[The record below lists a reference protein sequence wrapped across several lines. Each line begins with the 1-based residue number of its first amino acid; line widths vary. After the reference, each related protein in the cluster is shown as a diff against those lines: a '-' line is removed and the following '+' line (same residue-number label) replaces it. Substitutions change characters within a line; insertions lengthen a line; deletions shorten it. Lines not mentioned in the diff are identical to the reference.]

1 MKKPFRIQIARLA
14 MAAILFTVSSMAM
27 AQDLYDTSTLRTF
40 NITFQDANWLAL
52 LRANYTSE
60 TNILAD
66 VEVDGTVYTGV
77 GVRIRGNTS
86 YTQLPA
92 GSDKF
97 SLKLDM
103 AFVDPDQ
110 ELMGYDTI
118 NLNNGFHD
126 PTFSREVVYNNY
138 VAQFIPNPRANNVV
152 VSLNGQ
158 NWGVYINVQQPDKK
172 MLRNYFANEDG
183 VRIGCSNNPNGPG
196 LAYNGPNV
204 SGYSAYEVHNDGGVA
219 NPIVE
224 ALIPVVF
231 SLSNEPLGTWQNIDT
246 LFAIDPS
253 IWSVVLENLLTDDD
267 SYVNKGCDFMTYRNP
282 IDNRLH
288 LIQRDANETFLASTW
303 SPTLNFT
310 ASNKPVLS
318 RVLAVPELRQR
329 YMSHYRVAKRDLSWE
344 YLGTLFTANRDLI
357 DAAVQAD
364 PKKLYSYTLFQN
376 NFTSTVTLPAS
387 GGPPGNNNVVGLQQF
402 VTERTAFLNGT
413 PELVANG
420 PTIQS
425 AQASDSSPDPSA
437 QVWISAG
444 VVANGG
450 AISGV
455 ELFYRPSPT
464 GTYQRVAM
472 LDDGASGDGAA
483 NDGVYGVLL
492 PAIGTP
498 GQHVEWY
505 VGAVAANAYSSVSYL
520 PEYAEIGPNSINY
533 TFGATAGIRITEWMY
548 SGADGEFIEFTN
560 MSTLPVDMTGWSMD
574 DNGATAGA
582 FDLSAFGVVQPGES
596 VVVTDA
602 MAETFRSA
610 WGLAGTLKIIG
621 ELGVVTG
628 NNLGRNDQIHLFN
641 GSDQLEDQLFYGDQ
655 TYAGSVRTQNST
667 GQPPC
672 SAVGQN
678 DVEAWQLSVAGDAF
692 GSFTSVGAD
701 VGTPGSY
708 AFPGCDL
715 DVIFADGFD
724 DSF

>member
-1 MKKPFRIQIARLA
+1 MNLLNRIAFRVLA
-14 MAAILFTVSSMAM
+14 TLSLLGCATPVL
-27 AQDLYDTSTLRTF
+27 AQDLYDATVLRTF
-40 NITFQDANWLAL
+40 NITFHDANWLTL
-52 LRANYTSE
+52 LRNNYVSE

-66 VEVDGTVYTGV
+66 VEVDGTTYPDV

-86 YTQLPA
+86 YLMLPA

-103 AFVDPDQ
+103 AFTDPDQ

-138 VAQFIPNPRANNVV
+138 VAQFIPNPRASNVV

-172 MLRNYFANEDG
+172 MLRDYFANEDG

-196 LAYNGPNV
+196 LAYNGANS

-219 NPIVE
+219 DPIVS
-224 ALIPVVF
+224 ALIPVTYA
-231 SLSNEPLGTWQNIDT
+231 LSNEPLVSWQNIDS

-253 IWSVVLENLLTDDD
+253 IWSVMLENLLTDDD

-282 IDNRLH
+282 VDNRLH
-288 LIQRDANETFLASTW
+288 LIQRDANETFLASSW
-303 SPTLNFT
+303 SPTLNFNV
-310 ASNKPVLS
+310 SNKPVLS

-344 YLGTLFTANRDLI
+344 YLGALFTANRNLI

-376 NFTSTVTLPAS
+376 NFTSTVTLPNS

-402 VTERTAFLNGT
+402 VTERTALLNAT

-420 PTIQS
+420 PTINA
-425 AQASDSSPDPSA
+425 AQASDTSPDPLA
-437 QVWISAG
+437 QVWISAS
-444 VVANGG
+444 VVANGS

-455 ELFYRPSPT
+455 ELFYRPSLA

-472 LDDGASGDGAA
+472 LDNGASGDGAA

-492 PAIGTP
+492 PITGTP

-505 VGAVAANAYSSVSYL
+505 VGAIAANAYSSVSYL
-520 PEYAEIGPNSINY
+520 PEFAEIGPNSIDY
-533 TFGATAGIRITEWMY
+533 VFGATAGIRISEWMY
-548 SGADGEFIEFTN
+548 SGASGEFIEFTN
-560 MSTLPVDMTGWSMD
+560 MSTSPIDMSGWSFD
-574 DNGATAGA
+574 DNNATPGA
-582 FDLSAFGVVQPGES
+582 FDLSAFGTVQPGES
-596 VVVTDA
+596 VILTDA
-602 MAETFRSA
+602 VAASFRLD
-610 WGLAGTLKIIG
+610 WGLAGSVKIIG
-621 ELGVVTG
+621 ELGVISG
-628 NNLGRNDQIHLFN
+628 NNLGRNDQINLYNAAGHV
-641 GSDQLEDQLFYGDQ
+641 EDQLFYGDQ
-655 TYAGSVRTQNST
+655 TYVDTIRTQNSS
-667 GQPPC
+667 GQTSC
-672 SAVGQN
+672 ANIGQN
-678 DVEAWQLSVAGDAF
+678 DVSAWQLSVIADTF
-692 GSFTSVGAD
+692 GSFAASSGD
-701 VGTPGSY
+701 IGTPGSY
-708 AFPGCDL
+708 TFGSCNS
-715 DVIFADGFD
+715 DVIFADGFEA
-724 DSF
+724 SP